1 MEVKVEEQRDYPNKE
16 EDMVHWRLEAQEG
29 KQGLVAGSRKNQS
42 QEQQPDLPHFLEMG
56 HSLV

>member
-1 MEVKVEEQRDYPNKE
+1 MEVQVEEQRDYPNKE
-16 EDMVHWRLEAQEG
+16 EDMVYWRLEAQEG
-29 KQGLVAGSRKNQS
+29 MHCLVAGSRKNQS